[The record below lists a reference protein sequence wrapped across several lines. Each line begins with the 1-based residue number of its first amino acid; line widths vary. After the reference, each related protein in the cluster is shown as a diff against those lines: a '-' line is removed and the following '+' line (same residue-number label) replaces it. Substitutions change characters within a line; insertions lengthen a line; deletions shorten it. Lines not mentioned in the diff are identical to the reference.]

1 MKLVVIGCGRQG
13 AALTRLLCQRG
24 HTVTVVDRD
33 AEAFER
39 LAPTPS
45 IQTVVGIGFDRE
57 VLLRAGIER
66 ADGLAALTTSDE
78 ANVVIARIARQIYR
92 VPQVV
97 ARVYEP
103 RKAEIY
109 RRLGLQTISPIALGA
124 NRLAELLTLSQ
135 LDALVTLGSGEVEIV
150 EVEAPPLLVGKR
162 VSELTLPG
170 EVSVVSIQRANK
182 AFLPT
187 LGTVLENEDR
197 LALAVLTASSN
208 RLKTLLGM

>member
-1 MKLVVIGCGRQG
+1 MKIIVIGCGRQG
-13 AALTRLLCQRG
+13 AALTQLLSQRG
-24 HTVTVVDRD
+24 HTVTIVDSN

-39 LAPTPS
+39 LDLTPP
-45 IQTVVGIGFDRE
+45 IRTIVGIGFDRE
-57 VLLRAGIER
+57 VLLQAGIER

-78 ANVVIARIARQIYR
+78 ANVLIARIARQIYR

-103 RKAEIY
+103 RKAGIY

-150 EVEAPPLLVGKR
+150 QVEAPLLLVGKR
-162 VSELTLPG
+162 VSELTLSG

-187 LGTVLENEDR
+187 LGTVIEKDDR
-197 LALAVLTASSN
+197 LDLAVLTASSN
-208 RLKTLLGM
+208 WLKTLLGM